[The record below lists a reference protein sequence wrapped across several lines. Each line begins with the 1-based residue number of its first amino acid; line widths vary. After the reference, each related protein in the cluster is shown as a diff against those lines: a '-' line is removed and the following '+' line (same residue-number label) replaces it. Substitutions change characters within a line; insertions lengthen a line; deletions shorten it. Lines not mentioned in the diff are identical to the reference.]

1 METIGMRELLQHA
14 SSALRRVKTGKQSA
28 SPTESAW
35 WRCLVHLPLPRAP
48 RHQLPLGE
56 FNRRTDLSRH
66 SLIRWRAIDPA
77 PTCSM
82 SCARIAK
89 RRVISRQFR
98 ISQTRHER
106 TRNNSFSRVI
116 RATLRFLV
124 VTIAPHRSGAHAR
137 AARCPRS
144 RDAGRSSR
152 HFSHDAERQY
162 FLCRGVPRGDFVA
175 LT

>member
-124 VTIAPHRSGAHAR
+124 VTIAPHRSGAQRR

-144 RDAGRSSR
+144 RDPDRSCR